1 MRERPSISLVL
12 PAYNEASNLR
22 PLLEE
27 ARRTLSRLTK
37 EHEIIVVDDG
47 SRDETARIARE
58 FGGVRLL
65 SHARNRGYGAAL
77 RTGLRAARMDW
88 IVFTDADLQF
98 RLADLVALLQARGD
112 VDIVA
117 GYRAP
122 RRDPLRRRMLGW
134 GWGWL
139 VRVLYGLR
147 VRDVDCAFKLFRRQV
162 LDAIPI
168 ESVGAFITTEIL
180 VRAAAEGFRIREVP
194 VRHYPRASGSASGA
208 RPRVILRALRELVVL
223 RRRLPRARSPR
234 SSESA

>member
-1 MRERPSISLVL
+1 MTRPSVSLVL
-12 PAYNEASNLR
+12 PAHNEAPNLL

-47 SRDETARIARE
+47 SGDDTARIALE
-58 FGGVRLL
+58 FGGARLL
-65 SHARNRGYGAAL
+65 RHERNRGYGAAL
-77 RTGLRAARMDW
+77 RTGLRAARMQW
-88 IVFTDADLQF
+88 VVFTDADLQF
-98 RLADLVALLQARGD
+98 RLADLVALLEVSND

-122 RRDPLRRRMLGW
+122 RRDPRLRRFLGW
-134 GWGWL
+134 GWGRL
-139 VRVLYGLR
+139 VRICYGLR
-147 VRDVDCAFKLFRRQV
+147 VRDVDCAFKLFRREV

-168 ESVGAFITTEIL
+168 ESVGAFINTEIL
-180 VRAAAEGFRIREVP
+180 IRADAAGFRIREVP

-223 RRRLPRARSPR
+223 RRRLPQRRR
-234 SSESA
+234 RTRT